1 MKFPYGTYA
10 MTIAR
15 VMTYNIQHCRG
26 SDGQINPDRILNVI
40 SDTAPDIVAL
50 QELGPVHH
58 ADILP
63 YLAERLG
70 LDAFRDAGG
79 GPLAYL
85 SFFPL
90 KAVQRFD
97 LGYGGYCLRADVELG
112 GKRLHLLNVCLDS
125 FPSFRSQQIARL
137 LGSELLG
144 NRSLICP
151 VLILGDFADYFW
163 GAGNLELSSAL
174 RRTRRPLWH
183 ATYPAKFPVFGR
195 DRAYLRGGVR
205 VLDASVNR
213 SFLARQASKHL
224 PLTLTVQVTDTRRS
238 VRLRQLAGGRM
249 EAAHG

>member
-1 MKFPYGTYA
+1 

-15 VMTYNIQHCRG
+15 VMTYNIQHGRVR
-26 SDGQINPDRILNVI
+26 DAQINPDRVLNVI
-40 SDTAPDIVAL
+40 SDAAPDIVVL
-50 QELGPVHH
+50 QESGVAQY

-70 LDAFRDAGG
+70 LDVFRGAGG

-90 KAVQRFD
+90 KAVQSFD
-97 LGYGGYCLRADVELG
+97 LGYGGHCLRADVELG

-125 FPSFRSQQIARL
+125 FPRFRSHQIAHL
-137 LGSELLG
+137 LGPELLG
-144 NRSLICP
+144 NPSLVCP
-151 VLILGDFADYFW
+151 ALILGDFADYFW
-163 GAGNLELSSAL
+163 GTGNLELASVL
-174 RRTRRPLWH
+174 RRARRPLWRG
-183 ATYPAKFPVFGR
+183 TYPARFPVFGR

-213 SFLARQASKHL
+213 SFLARQASSHL
-224 PLTLTVQVTDTRRS
+224 PLTLTVQITDTRRS

-249 EAAHG
+249 EAAPG